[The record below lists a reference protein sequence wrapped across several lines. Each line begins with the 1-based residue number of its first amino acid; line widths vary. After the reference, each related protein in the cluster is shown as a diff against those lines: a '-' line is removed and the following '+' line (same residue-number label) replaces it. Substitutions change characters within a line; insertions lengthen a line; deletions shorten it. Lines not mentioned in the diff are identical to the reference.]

1 LNRQQ
6 HGEGMGIN
14 IPISWGELIDK
25 MTILEIKTTR
35 IQDMK
40 KLANINKELQA
51 LRLIFAQECSD
62 PEMIRQVKAELRA
75 VNEKLWEIED
85 DIRRCEKKKDFGRRF
100 IDLARAV
107 YINNDQRAALKRE
120 INTILQSEMF
130 EEKSY
135 EDYR

>member
-1 LNRQQ
+1 
-6 HGEGMGIN
+6 MAIN

-25 MTILEIKTTR
+25 ITILEIKMDR
-35 IQDMK
+35 IQDVE
-40 KLANINKELQA
+40 KLENIDKELQA
-51 LRLIFAQECSD
+51 LRLIFNQDCSEPD
-62 PEMIRQVKAELRA
+62 LVGQQKNELRT

-85 DIRRCEKKKDFGRRF
+85 DIRICEKENDFSQRF

-120 INTILQSEMF
+120 INTLLKSELF

-135 EDYR
+135 EDYS